1 MAQLHR
7 AERSDHKLNGHAN
20 MNADDTP
27 SHSRLEEHP
36 FELRHEV
43 GRLNHRLDEI
53 AASLEKANI
62 KDIIENYTS
71 PKRRIITNFTA
82 GLARGLGLTVGT
94 FVVLGLLGW
103 VLSLFVD
110 LPMVGDYIK
119 QLQDYINS
127 QP

>member
-1 MAQLHR
+1 MTRLQHN
-7 AERSDHKLNGHAN
+7 EPSDHKPNGYAN
-20 MNADDTP
+20 INADNST

-71 PKRRIITNFTA
+71 PKRRIIANLTA

-103 VLSLFVD
+103 ILSLFVD
-110 LPMVGDYIK
+110 LPMVGDYIR
-119 QLQDYINS
+119 QLQDYIQS